1 MLPFE
6 LPLPL
11 QSGVGRRLPHAFWL
25 PLAAFY
31 YLCHKRERYEGSA
44 DRRNGSMNGPR
55 FPLPKMA
62 ILRAVLSSEG
72 TEWLWKLQS
81 LQWRGTRTEGYKPAA
96 LTLGSGLDLQ
106 LSRQCRISSGL
117 SLNNPSGLIRLLS
130 RSVYPNNRMTP
141 ENLFLSFNLI
151 CCVNAEWRCLPMPWF
166 YSLYKYFCIHHVK
179 HFRIRPLSF
188 LWFH

>member
-1 MLPFE
+1 MHQLVIYSWSLVSKASQLVSRSVERQQFTAPLTPSLFLPFESHRPVFSEVLSFE

-31 YLCHKRERYEGSA
+31 HLCHKRERYEGSA

-72 TEWLWKLQS
+72 TEWLWKLQPF
-81 LQWRGTRTEGYKPAA
+81 QWRGTRTEGYKPAA

-106 LSRQCRISSGL
+106 FSCQCHISSR
-117 SLNNPSGLIRLLS
+117 PK
-130 RSVYPNNRMTP
+130 P
-141 ENLFLSFNLI
+141 E
-151 CCVNAEWRCLPMPWF
+151 
-166 YSLYKYFCIHHVK
+166 
-179 HFRIRPLSF
+179 
-188 LWFH
+188 